1 MTTSTTKRPYT
12 VEEIHSAQRILP
24 DPFTGQWLIAGDPD
38 NPVPSY
44 RGTEPLTV
52 TTDEIDIVTSKILH
66 LSWGCSTIRRMRD
79 ALHPGGSCW
88 GRNPFVVKAVTPPVS
103 TSASTYDP
111 DLDAVDDAGETA
123 SATGGAGRDVTLRA
137 VIDPDP
143 NCEDCAQLVLDI
155 VRGTTQEEKPFKGV
169 LAVMAR
175 EARKLGPRPLIA
187 PQIRA
192 RVKNVA
198 EDYTRAK
205 ASQDGGLSRP
215 KESVAEL
222 SKRIG
227 LDEQHEAV
235 LVDILF
241 GIRFNKPLE
250 DDIPMDYV
258 IDRET
263 QRHHTGPREARVLVL
278 GVVRTVKKKLSG
290 LKGRDRTWWERNVTR
305 PADAS
310 RVATALSLNAA
321 LSDGPDSDS
330 FEELLED
337 QVDIAEKMETE
348 VMNLLGTGIRDLFT
362 TRYLTVGGGR
372 TEVLWDAITD
382 YFTDHLGQSPLGLG
396 GERIDLDTLQR
407 ARAKAELVKE
417 VRDIARIWERELYS
431 DLRYRLLTEILDFL
445 GVTPGPGHRTDTLK
459 GLLEALPRSLYAPV
473 EDLLR
478 TDMHRPDAEARFL
491 RGVRSE
497 LRTEIEH
504 WLHDTLK
511 DRASRKAPTG
521 V

>member
-1 MTTSTTKRPYT
+1 MLFRS
-12 VEEIHSAQRILP
+12 
-24 DPFTGQWLIAGDPD
+24 
-38 NPVPSY
+38 
-44 RGTEPLTV
+44 
-52 TTDEIDIVTSKILH
+52 
-66 LSWGCSTIRRMRD
+66 
-79 ALHPGGSCW
+79 
-88 GRNPFVVKAVTPPVS
+88 
-103 TSASTYDP
+103 
-111 DLDAVDDAGETA
+111 
-123 SATGGAGRDVTLRA
+123 
-137 VIDPDP
+137 
-143 NCEDCAQLVLDI
+143 
-155 VRGTTQEEKPFKGV
+155 KGV

-198 EDYTRAK
+198 EDYARAK

-241 GIRFNKPLE
+241 GIRFNKPFE

-263 QRHHTGPREARVLVL
+263 QRHHTDPREARVLVL

-337 QVDIAEKMETE
+337 
-348 VMNLLGTGIRDLFT
+348 
-362 TRYLTVGGGR
+362 
-372 TEVLWDAITD
+372 
-382 YFTDHLGQSPLGLG
+382 
-396 GERIDLDTLQR
+396 
-407 ARAKAELVKE
+407 
-417 VRDIARIWERELYS
+417 
-431 DLRYRLLTEILDFL
+431 
-445 GVTPGPGHRTDTLK
+445 
-459 GLLEALPRSLYAPV
+459 
-473 EDLLR
+473 
-478 TDMHRPDAEARFL
+478 
-491 RGVRSE
+491 RG
-497 LRTEIEH
+497 
-504 WLHDTLK
+504 
-511 DRASRKAPTG
+511 
-521 V
+521 

>member
-1 MTTSTTKRPYT
+1 M
-12 VEEIHSAQRILP
+12 
-24 DPFTGQWLIAGDPD
+24 
-38 NPVPSY
+38 
-44 RGTEPLTV
+44 
-52 TTDEIDIVTSKILH
+52 
-66 LSWGCSTIRRMRD
+66 CS
-79 ALHPGGSCW
+79 S
-88 GRNPFVVKAVTPPVS
+88 
-103 TSASTYDP
+103 
-111 DLDAVDDAGETA
+111 DL
-123 SATGGAGRDVTLRA
+123 
-137 VIDPDP
+137 
-143 NCEDCAQLVLDI
+143 LDI

-198 EDYTRAK
+198 EDYARAK

-227 LDEQHEAV
+227 LDERHEAV

-250 DDIPMDYV
+250 DDVPMDYV
-258 IDRET
+258 IDREI

-337 QVDIAEKMETE
+337 QVDIAERMETE

-382 YFTDHLGQSPLGLG
+382 YFIDHLDQSPLGLG

-431 DLRYRLLTEILDFL
+431 DLRYRLLTEILDLL

-459 GLLEALPRSLYAPV
+459 DLLEALPHSLYAPV

-491 RGVRSE
+491 RGVRPE